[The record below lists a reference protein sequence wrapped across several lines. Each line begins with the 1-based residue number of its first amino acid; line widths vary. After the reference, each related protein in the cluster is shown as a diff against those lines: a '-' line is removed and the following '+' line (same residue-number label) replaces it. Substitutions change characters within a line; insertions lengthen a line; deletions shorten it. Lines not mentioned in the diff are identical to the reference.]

1 MRTRVTAS
9 EEPGADARFCLVFP
23 REALSVPVMRHVLGE
38 TLDQLGVTDGCV
50 ADLLLAVTEA
60 CTNVLRHS
68 GPGLRYEV
76 VARVG
81 PNRCVLEVVD
91 GGRGFDPATVPAY
104 RASRHRGAGRPMAR
118 LRRRWAHDPGPD
130 GTGFDDLG
138 LEALELDGL
147 ELDGPAD
154 DSPVFTTAAP
164 SRPGARRS
172 RLSRPRRPAHGD
184 QATDGPPTDEQV
196 TALAESG
203 RGLAIMQ
210 ACVDDVTLRSR
221 PGHGTV
227 VSLGKRIELRSDAPL
242 SRAALPQASVPQ
254 LRDAG

>member
-1 MRTRVTAS
+1 M
-9 EEPGADARFCLVFP
+9 DARFCLVFP
-23 REALSVPVMRHVLGE
+23 REALSVPVMRRVLGE
-38 TLDQLGVTDGCV
+38 TLDRLGVADACV

-81 PNRCVLEVVD
+81 RNRCVLEVLD
-91 GGRGFDPATVPAY
+91 AGRGFNPARIAGY
-104 RASRHRGAGRPMAR
+104 RGAGRPMSR
-118 LRRRWAHDPGPD
+118 LRRRLAASAGPS
-130 GTGFDDLG
+130 GPVL
-138 LEALELDGL
+138 A
-147 ELDGPAD
+147 GPAH
-154 DSPVFTTAAP
+154 
-164 SRPGARRS
+164 ARG
-172 RLSRPRRPAHGD
+172 RLARPRRGADD
-184 QATDGPPTDEQV
+184 QA
-196 TALAESG
+196 LAELPESG

-227 VSLGKRIELRSDAPL
+227 VSLQKRIELRSDAPL
-242 SRAALPQASVPQ
+242 RQAGSLPQ

>member
-9 EEPGADARFCLVFP
+9 EEPGVDARFCLVFP
-23 REALSVPVMRHVLGE
+23 REALSVPVMRHVLGD
-38 TLDQLGVTDGCV
+38 TLDQLGVDDSCV

-81 PNRCVLEVVD
+81 RNTCVLEVVD
-91 GGRGFDPATVPAY
+91 SGRGFDPSAVPGY
-104 RASRHRGAGRPMAR
+104 RGAGRPRAM
-118 LRRRWAHDPGPD
+118 LRRWAGVSGQD
-130 GTGFDDLG
+130 G
-138 LEALELDGL
+138 
-147 ELDGPAD
+147 
-154 DSPVFTTAAP
+154 AAP
-164 SRPGARRS
+164 FAVRARLLRQRRGAGS
-172 RLSRPRRPAHGD
+172 
-184 QATDGPPTDEQV
+184 EQV
-196 TALAESG
+196 TALPESG

-210 ACVDDVTLRSR
+210 ACVDDVTLCSR

-227 VSLGKRIELRSDAPL
+227 VSLQKRIELRSDAPL
-242 SRAALPQASVPQ
+242 SRAAAVPR